1 MNYISIFFLLW
12 FLIIYSN
19 YLNLRFKIKFN
30 ESFFLSICI
39 LILSSFFLIKLD
51 YNLTKFLFEYILIFF
66 CIISVVFIP
75 NLLTN
80 INKINLKL
88 NFEFIFLFILIFLL
102 TKDRY
107 YLDQDEFAYWGM
119 SLKAFPLSEPFR
131 SFGKHFDHFFVSFD
145 HHPQGLDLFRYVLS
159 SPKFSEGI
167 VIFSNNVI
175 LISGFYFL
183 FYERK
188 LIFLE
193 KLLLFVIY
201 YLLLNNLSF
210 GFISIYADPI
220 LAVFYACLLKKVFL
234 ISNKKD
240 FKLDYSFIL
249 IFITLFLVKRS
260 SVIYGFY
267 ILYFFIG
274 FSFLNYF
281 REYQKKKSLYLYITI
296 LISLSILI
304 LFLPKILP
312 QSYQLSINNILN
324 IFLSY
329 EFYLK
334 LYKFVISPIYFS
346 QFGVT
351 LNGIINII
359 FSSSF
364 NIYEFK
370 IPLVF
375 YLIFLTPLLFFKFNF
390 RWFIFISSILI
401 ILIHMSIILITKTN
415 FENLHI
421 SALPR
426 YIGIILISKYL
437 FLISIIIYK
446 YKLIHKNFIIL
457 FLILCF
463 SLVTPKKSLGF
474 FVPDSIYYKDLSNKR
489 YKDNRNQISKLNL
502 IKNNYQEIIIVYE
515 DGFSDFNNAY
525 VTGEHTFYNNIIRY
539 ELFPKQPKF
548 IEYNKFIKNEKKYS
562 SSKNLIILF
571 DLNNDTSQKIN
582 TADNI
587 IKIKTYNKKKDEI

>member
-1 MNYISIFFLLW
+1 MSYLISLSILFVLLNYANLLNYKFKFKINEAYFISICFIIFTSFLFFKFNSVLTAQSNILLLYVFDLKYLLIIFFLIS
-12 FLIIYSN
+12 LIIFPYLLKN
-19 YLNLRFKIKFN
+19 FKKLDLNLNLEF
-30 ESFFLSICI
+30 I
-39 LILSSFFLIKLD
+39 LIF
-51 YNLTKFLFEYILIFF
+51 ILIFF
-66 CIISVVFIP
+66 LSK
-75 NLLTN
+75 N
-80 INKINLKL
+80 
-88 NFEFIFLFILIFLL
+88 
-102 TKDRY
+102 RY
-107 YLDQDEFAYWGM
+107 YLDQDEIAYWGM
-119 SLKAFPLSEPFR
+119 AIKALSIEAD
-131 SFGKHFDHFFVSFD
+131 GFD
-145 HHPQGLDLFRYVLS
+145 HHPYGLKLFRYLFII
-159 SPKFSEGI
+159 KEFDEG
-167 VIFSNNVI
+167 VMIFSNNLI

-183 FYERK
+183 FYDRK
-188 LIFLE
+188 LFLFEKFLIFVL
-193 KLLLFVIY
+193 Y
-201 YLLLNNLSF
+201 YLLINNLSF
-210 GFISIYADPI
+210 GFLSVYADPI
-220 LAVFYACLLKKVFL
+220 LAIFYACLLKKVFL

-281 REYQKKKSLYLYITI
+281 REYKKKKSPYLFITI

-312 QSYQLSINNILN
+312 QNYQLSINYILN

-329 EFYLK
+329 EFYLE

-375 YLIFLTPLLFFKFNF
+375 YLIFLTPLLFFKFNY
-390 RWFIFISSILI
+390 RWFIFISCILI
-401 ILIHMSIILITKTN
+401 ILIHMSVILITKIN

-539 ELFPKQPKF
+539 ELFPKEPKF

-562 SSKNLIILF
+562 SGKNLIILF

-582 TADNI
+582 TEDNI
-587 IKIKTYNKKKDEI
+587 IKIITYNKKKDEI